1 MRGPVITR
9 SFISAVF
16 VAGVISLNGCSPI
29 VAQRGSM
36 PDVDAIATI
45 TPHKSTKNDVER
57 VLGSPSSI
65 NMYVEETWLYVGET
79 TETVAFFE
87 SKVSER
93 SVLLIAFDKDGLVTS
108 MESHGLDEARD
119 IRPVDRVTPTVGKNM
134 TAIDQLI
141 GNLNRF
147 GKIGEK
153 NKKN

>member
-65 NMYVEETWLYVGET
+65 NMYRDETWLYVGET

-93 SVLLIAFDKDGLVTS
+93 SVLLITFDKDGLVTS

-153 NKKN
+153 MKKN

>member
-1 MRGPVITR
+1 
-9 SFISAVF
+9 
-16 VAGVISLNGCSPI
+16 
-29 VAQRGSM
+29 M

-65 NMYVEETWLYVGET
+65 NMYGDETWLYVGET
-79 TETVAFFE
+79 TETVAFFK

-93 SVLLIAFDKDGLVTS
+93 SVLLITFDKDGLVTS

-141 GNLNRF
+141 GNL
-147 GKIGEK
+147 
-153 NKKN
+153 

>member
-65 NMYVEETWLYVGET
+65 NMYGDETWLYVGET

-93 SVLLIAFDKDGLVTS
+93 SVLLITFDKDGLVTS

-153 NKKN
+153 MKKN

>member
-65 NMYVEETWLYVGET
+65 NMYGDETWLYVGET
-79 TETVAFFE
+79 TETVAFFK

-93 SVLLIAFDKDGLVTS
+93 SVLLITFDKDGLVTS

-153 NKKN
+153 MKKN